1 MSRQKFIIV
10 GLTGPTGS
18 GKSTV
23 CSTFLKNGCAVIDA
37 DKLAREAVQKGTAC
51 LKQLCMA
58 FGDDILN
65 PDGELNRKALA
76 AKAFSTAENTRL
88 LNDITHPSIIA
99 ISMQR
104 VKQLISEGYKIIVFD
119 APTLFESNT
128 DIMCRYIV
136 TVTAP
141 QEVRLSR
148 IMERDGIT
156 TEQARLRMKAQHD
169 DVFYTDNSDFVI
181 NNDADVESTIKNT
194 EMIIKKIKEEL

>member
-23 CSTFLKNGCAVIDA
+23 CSIFIKNGCAVIDA
-37 DKLAREAVQKGTAC
+37 DKIAREAVKKGTAC

-58 FGDDILN
+58 FGDDILTAN
-65 PDGELNRKALA
+65 GELNRKALA
-76 AKAFSTAENTRL
+76 AKAFSTAENTKL

-104 VKQLISEGYKIIVFD
+104 VKQLIAEGYKIIVFD
-119 APTLFESNT
+119 APALFESNT

-141 QEVRLSR
+141 QDVRLAR
-148 IMERDGIT
+148 IMERDKLTG
-156 TEQARLRMKAQHD
+156 EQAELRISAQHD
-169 DVFYTDNSDFVI
+169 DVFYTENSDFVI
-181 NNDADVESTIKNT
+181 NNDDIETTVKKT
-194 EMIIKKIKEEL
+194 EIIIKKIKEEL